1 MRNESDVRARLS
13 AIEVQLGSLREEIA
27 TLQLRVKV
35 GDEGWRD
42 ALELLADDA
51 KRRRNLQ
58 AEYEGLRWVLT
69 PDLGSI
75 AS

>member
-1 MRNESDVRARLS
+1 MQALVA
-13 AIEVQLGSLREEIA
+13 EID

-35 GDEGWRD
+35 GHEGWRD
-42 ALELLADDA
+42 ALGMLADDA
-51 KRRRNLQ
+51 KRRRDLA